1 MKKHVEKRIVTISC
15 VLTAVLVSGFTLLQG
30 ETKLSQ
36 KDKYYSSSDVSE
48 EENEERESY
57 SVLSS
62 DKNEDEVTT
71 IVYSQDE
78 ISEDNISDLVDGVK
92 DSNDNIEGNYK
103 IYVFNDEDV
112 AKSEKL
118 DEADLVISANED
130 NKITVEKSY

>member
-118 DEADLVISANED
+118 DEADLIISTND
-130 NKITVEKSY
+130 HKITVEKSY

>member
-92 DSNDNIEGNYK
+92 DSNDNI
-103 IYVFNDEDV
+103 
-112 AKSEKL
+112 
-118 DEADLVISANED
+118 
-130 NKITVEKSY
+130 

>member
-78 ISEDNISDLVDGVK
+78 LSDDDISDLVYEVD

-118 DEADLVISANED
+118 DEADLIISTNED